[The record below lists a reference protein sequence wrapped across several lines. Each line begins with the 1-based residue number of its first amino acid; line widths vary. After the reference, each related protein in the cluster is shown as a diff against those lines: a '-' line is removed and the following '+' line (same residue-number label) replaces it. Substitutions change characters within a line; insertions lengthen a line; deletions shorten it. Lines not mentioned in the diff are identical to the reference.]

1 MCFWSKCLDISD
13 VKRAF
18 VANVLI
24 YQMSDMIIHNMH
36 GYFINRILKTE
47 LLFILCSG
55 QKCLQFYLTFTSC
68 LPLPLLTFCQIKN
81 IEKICAPVVKDIFR
95 IWNFYKL
102 SSTPS
107 LNFLSDCATQL
118 FGTEIMP
125 SPRWKWIQIFELFF
139 VKFGLNQGQAG
150 TKSGELWT
158 PVNVVFP

>member
-68 LPLPLLTFCQIKN
+68 LPLPPLTFCQIKN
-81 IEKICAPVVKDIFR
+81 KEKKHVPRWSKIF
-95 IWNFYKL
+95 
-102 SSTPS
+102 SG
-107 LNFLSDCATQL
+107 
-118 FGTEIMP
+118 FGTSTSCHQLPLSTFCQIV
-125 SPRWKWIQIFELFF
+125 PRNSLEPRSCHLLVESESQIFEVFF

-150 TKSGELWT
+150 TKSGEL
-158 PVNVVFP
+158 

>member
-24 YQMSDMIIHNMH
+24 YQMSDMIIRNMH
-36 GYFINRILKTE
+36 VYFINRILKTE

-81 IEKICAPVVKDIFR
+81 IEENMCPGGQRYFQDLELLQVVI
-95 IWNFYKL
+95 NSL
-102 SSTPS
+102 SQ
-107 LNFLSDCATQL
+107 LFVRLCL
-118 FGTEIMP
+118 FGTKIMA
-125 SPRWKWIQIFELFF
+125 SPR
-139 VKFGLNQGQAG
+139 
-150 TKSGELWT
+150 
-158 PVNVVFP
+158 

>member
-24 YQMSDMIIHNMH
+24 YQMSDMIIRNMH
-36 GYFINRILKTE
+36 VYFINRILKTE

-81 IEKICAPVVKDIFR
+81 IEENMCPGGQRYFQDLELLQVVI
-95 IWNFYKL
+95 NSL
-102 SSTPS
+102 S
-107 LNFLSDCATQL
+107 QL
-118 FGTEIMP
+118 FVRLCHATLWNRDHAI
-125 SPRWKWIQIFELFF
+125 SSSK
-139 VKFGLNQGQAG
+139 VKV
-150 TKSGELWT
+150 KSLKY
-158 PVNVVFP
+158 FS